1 MELLTDLNC
10 DILLVSETW
19 LSTKTNY
26 VTSQLKD
33 YGYKLLHIIRNYENK
48 CRGGGV
54 GVLYKMAYK
63 SKSVF
68 LGKYDSFE
76 YHCCVFS
83 LHGTKNLYVI
93 VMYIDFKI
101 LVPHYFLMNLFHF

>member
-33 YGYKLLHIIRNYENK
+33 YGYKLLYTIRNYENK
-48 CRGGGV
+48 CRGGGGV

-68 LGKYDSFE
+68 LGKYNSFE

-93 VMYIDFKI
+93 VLYRLPD
-101 LVPHYFLMNLFHF
+101 YFLIF

>member
-1 MELLTDLNC
+1 MA
-10 DILLVSETW
+10 VR
-19 LSTKTNY
+19 KTNY

-33 YGYKLLHIIRNYENK
+33 YGYKLLHTIRNYENK

-54 GVLYKMAYK
+54 EVLHKMAYK

-83 LHGTKNLYVI
+83 LHGTKNLHVI
-93 VMYIDFKI
+93 VIYRLQDISTY
-101 LVPHYFLMNLFHF
+101 YFLMNLFHF